1 MGILVLVGGSLTLIY
16 KQYRR
21 YEAENRELPYS
32 STVLPVT
39 YAMSSAMAGTFVS
52 EIGILACFE
61 WLGID
66 VM

>member
-1 MGILVLVGGSLTLIY
+1 MAVLAIIGGSLTFVY

-39 YAMSSAMAGTFVS
+39 YAMSSAMVGTFVS
-52 EIGILACFE
+52 FQFGHRCLP
-61 WLGID
+61 
-66 VM
+66 VSMSMS